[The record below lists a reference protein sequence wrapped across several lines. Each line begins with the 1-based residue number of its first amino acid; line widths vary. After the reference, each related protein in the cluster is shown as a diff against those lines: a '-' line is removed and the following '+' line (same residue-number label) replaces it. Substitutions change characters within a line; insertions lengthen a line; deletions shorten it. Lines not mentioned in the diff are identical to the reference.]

1 MKKRERLDTFLVNS
15 NMASS
20 RARAQAMIMAGR
32 VYVNGRKTIKKDYPV
47 TNETEVRINDSLGY
61 VSRGGLKLESAIQ
74 VFKINVK
81 DKVCLDVGASTGGF
95 TDCLLKRGAKMVYA
109 LDVGKGQLD
118 WKLRNNP
125 RVINMEKTNIRY
137 FTEKLDPAPI
147 LAAVDVS
154 FISLEKVLPRVK
166 ELLERD
172 GEIIALIKPQFE
184 APRGSAKKG
193 VVKDEKT
200 RRDVVSNIK
209 NFVKSL
215 QLKIEGVVP
224 SPVKGPKG
232 NVEFFIYLRK
242 QE

>member
-1 MKKRERLDTFLVNS
+1 
-15 NMASS
+15 MASS